1 MLYGL
6 VVYEE
11 QLTGSL
17 PYEFDITWLHGS
29 SPQNRISCEMLPPTS
44 KAHRGRV
51 SFISPARKSSGSELS
66 KELEKN
72 SHWLCCPF
80 FLYFPTLNCLL
91 WLTPLGYTTDYSLS
105 ILATDEKHCL
115 LQKKKK
121 NSIQLHGCMQ
131 GPHSSHTH
139 YWGVCSFFDTH
150 VYRQGWMPVR
160 MDHVKSTMSTKIII
174 CAFSSKS
181 FLPKSINLDAL
192 IYNKSITS

>member
-1 MLYGL
+1 MPADFVLWSTICPQKLNPQMQPLWVHPVDNTSSSILPEVEDAAKSSFINNMLYGV

-29 SPQNRISCEMLPPTS
+29 SPENRISCEMLPPTS

-80 FLYFPTLNCLL
+80 FSLFPYLELFAVVDTTGLYYRLFTFHSCNWWEALPVT
-91 WLTPLGYTTDYSLS
+91 
-105 ILATDEKHCL
+105 
-115 LQKKKK
+115 KKKK
-121 NSIQLHGCMQ
+121 KFHPVAWLHAGSTLFT
-131 GPHSSHTH
+131 HSLLRC
-139 YWGVCSFFDTH
+139 V
-150 VYRQGWMPVR
+150 
-160 MDHVKSTMSTKIII
+160 
-174 CAFSSKS
+174 
-181 FLPKSINLDAL
+181 
-192 IYNKSITS
+192 

>member
-1 MLYGL
+1 MLYGV

-29 SPQNRISCEMLPPTS
+29 SPENRISCEMLPPTS

-121 NSIQLHGCMQ
+121 IPSSCMVACRVHTLHTLIIEVCVVSLIPMFTDKDGSLSEWIMLNQQCLLKLLFVLFQVRVFFPNQLILMLLF
-131 GPHSSHTH
+131 T
-139 YWGVCSFFDTH
+139 
-150 VYRQGWMPVR
+150 
-160 MDHVKSTMSTKIII
+160 
-174 CAFSSKS
+174 
-181 FLPKSINLDAL
+181 INL
-192 IYNKSITS
+192 